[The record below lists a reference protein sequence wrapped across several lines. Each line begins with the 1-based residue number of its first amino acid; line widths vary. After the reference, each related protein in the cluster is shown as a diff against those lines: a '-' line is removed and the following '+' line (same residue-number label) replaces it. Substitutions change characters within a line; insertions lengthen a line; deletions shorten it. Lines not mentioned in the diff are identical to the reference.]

1 MGDQKIEFRCAV
13 QIPTKHWS
21 LYKMRQQKVRSKMA
35 ESVSVVFNH
44 QIWGSFHQ
52 NFTRFLAL
60 VGPKKMPTPKA
71 KAHSTSPTMKKQI
84 SATND

>member
-1 MGDQKIEFRCAV
+1 
-13 QIPTKHWS
+13 
-21 LYKMRQQKVRSKMA
+21 MA
-35 ESVSVVFNH
+35 ESVSVVFKH

-60 VGPKKMPTPKA
+60 VGPKKMPPPKA

-84 SATND
+84 SATNE